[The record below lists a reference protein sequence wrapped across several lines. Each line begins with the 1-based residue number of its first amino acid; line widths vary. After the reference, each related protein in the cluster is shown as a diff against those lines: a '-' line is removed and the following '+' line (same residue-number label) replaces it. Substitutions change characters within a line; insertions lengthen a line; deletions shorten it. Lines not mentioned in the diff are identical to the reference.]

1 MRNQRNS
8 ERFEDFARVICDE
21 LCIVS
26 GVLIDISKDGFKAE
40 FNAPCTVDSEKEY
53 LVQIRLSRVNAEPL
67 DLLVQP
73 MWHKFYDGKTSI
85 GFSILRTKD
94 ATRFENYVKMLKQ
107 DKLLEDDTS
116 AVSLDTDS
124 LFI

>member
-53 LVQIRLSRVNAEPL
+53 LVQIRHLAK
-67 DLLVQP
+67 D
-73 MWHKFYDGKTSI
+73 Y
-85 GFSILRTKD
+85 FS
-94 ATRFENYVKMLKQ
+94 
-107 DKLLEDDTS
+107 
-116 AVSLDTDS
+116 
-124 LFI
+124 